1 MITSIEVRGFRA
13 LRAIRVPLSE
23 FQVLVGANASGK
35 STFFDAFAFIRDIL
49 QVGLDGAIF
58 GSART
63 GIAMR
68 ASDPLDLTWCRE
80 GRPIEL
86 AVIARIPEAMQTETQ
101 PYRSLRYEIS
111 VAIAEEL
118 RLASETLWLCPDAPP
133 ESSPQRRLFPDDFIP
148 PGAVAHTAAP
158 RGWRKV
164 VSKTDSGN
172 DYFKSE
178 NSKWNNMFRL
188 GPAKSALANLPEDE
202 LRFPLSTWFK
212 RLIMEETYVL
222 SLNAQAMRLP
232 SPAGSSGNLLPDG
245 SNLPWAIHA
254 LETTDPERLAD
265 WIGHIQTSLRDLRAI
280 RTLEKPEDRSRYIEV
295 EYANGLKAPSWLLSD
310 GTLRMLALTILAY
323 APTSPGT
330 ILIEEPENGIH
341 PQAVETVIQSL
352 QSVYDSQ
359 VFLATHSPLV
369 LSLIKSGQLLCFGKA
384 ASGAVDVVRGT
395 EHPQLRQWKAA
406 LHLGDLLALGV
417 LG

>member
-1 MITSIEVRGFRA
+1 MITSIEARGFRA
-13 LRAIRVPLSE
+13 LRAIKVPLSE
-23 FQVLVGANASGK
+23 FQVLVGPNASGK

-49 QVGLDGAIF
+49 QVGLDGAVY

-63 GIAMR
+63 GVPMR

-80 GRPIEL
+80 GQPIEL
-86 AVIARIPEAMQTETQ
+86 AVIARIPAAMQTEIQ
-101 PYRSLRYEIS
+101 PFGFLRYEIS
-111 VAIAEEL
+111 VDMTGEL
-118 RLASETLWLCPDAPP
+118 RFTNETLWLCPDEPP
-133 ESSPQRRLFPDDFIP
+133 ESSPQRGLFPEDTVSL
-148 PGAVAHTAAP
+148 GTVAHTATP

-202 LRFPLSTWFK
+202 LRFPLSIWFK

-222 SLNAQAMRLP
+222 SLNAEAMRLP
-232 SPAGSSGNLLPDG
+232 SPAGSSANLLPDG
-245 SNLPWAIHA
+245 SNLPWAVNA
-254 LETTDPERLAD
+254 LETKDPERLAD
-265 WIGHIQTSLRDLRAI
+265 WVGHIQTSLRDIRAI
-280 RTLEKPEDRSRYIEV
+280 RTREKPEDRSRYVEV

-323 APTSPGT
+323 APVSPGT

-341 PQAVETVIQSL
+341 PQAVETVVQSL
-352 QSVYDSQ
+352 QSVYGSQ

-369 LSLIKSGQLLCFGKA
+369 LSLIKSDELLCFGKT
-384 ASGAVDVVRGT
+384 ASGAVDIVRGT
-395 EHPQLRQWKAA
+395 EHPLLQEWKAA
-406 LHLGDLLALGV
+406 LHLGDLFATGV